1 MTEGHQNNLAFI
13 FAITKKFRLKKTN
26 LFKVI
31 NNFKGLKY
39 RQQIIYQSKELTL
52 INDSKATSYSS
63 SINIL
68 KSLKKVFWIIRK
80 KYKVFFLYQIREK
93 RNMVADNR
101 ELQLRGIGPY
111 FVCGC
116 SVLLSIF
123 CVCCFAVSFGRNYFT
138 KKKGGNFF

>member
-13 FAITKKFRLKKTN
+13 FAIAKKFRFKKTN

-68 KSLKKVFWIIRK
+68 KSLKKVFWIVGGVPK
-80 KYKVFFLYQIREK
+80 SGDQFL
-93 RNMVADNR
+93 M
-101 ELQLRGIGPY
+101 
-111 FVCGC
+111 
-116 SVLLSIF
+116 
-123 CVCCFAVSFGRNYFT
+123 T
-138 KKKGGNFF
+138 KKDCINFKVYIYGKNKNHFIKQLKNKIDYQSFDNLKDALKKITKKIAILI